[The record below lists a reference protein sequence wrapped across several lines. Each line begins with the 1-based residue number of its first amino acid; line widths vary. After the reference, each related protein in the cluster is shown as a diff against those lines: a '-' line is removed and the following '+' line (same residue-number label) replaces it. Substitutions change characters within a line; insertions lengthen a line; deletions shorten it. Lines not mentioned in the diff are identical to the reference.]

1 MRQFKLSC
9 CGAIMYKVPYQCRS
23 CESTSFIAE
32 EVDKEDQVIQMGQL
46 LSGCPIASGPSDVF
60 VMHEVLDKIHGS
72 ISGSKEDR
80 GAASNCC
87 H

>member
-32 EVDKEDQVIQMGQL
+32 EVAKEDQVLQMG
-46 LSGCPIASGPSDVF
+46 
-60 VMHEVLDKIHGS
+60 
-72 ISGSKEDR
+72 
-80 GAASNCC
+80 
-87 H
+87 